1 MVPKVRT
8 LTKTMN
14 IPITTYGGRRYLG
27 LFGPREKSTTNI
39 NFSYDTQ

>member
-8 LTKTMN
+8 ITKTMN
-14 IPITTYGGRRYLG
+14 IPITTYGGRRYV
-27 LFGPREKSTTNI
+27 LFGPKEKSTSNI